1 MNERFVLGTAVAIG
15 SALGGL
21 ARWSITSWIQAR
33 AGLAFPWGTFTVNA
47 TGALLLGFLSR
58 VALATPAISP
68 EMRLFLTVGLCGGYT
83 TFSTYSYETA
93 VLVEHG
99 EYGRATAYAIG
110 SMLVSLVALF
120 LGFMLARLLLTAR
133 GRA

>member
-1 MNERFVLGTAVAIG
+1 VNERYFAVIAVALG

-21 ARWSITSWIQAR
+21 ARWSVTVAVQSR
-33 AGLAFPWGTFTVNA
+33 AGLAFPWGTFSVNA
-47 TGALLLGFLSR
+47 TGALLLGFLMR

-68 EMRLFLTVGLCGGYT
+68 EWRLFLTTGFCGGYT

-99 EYGRATAYAIG
+99 EYGRATSYALG
-110 SMLVSLVALF
+110 SVVVSLIAML